1 MSENSKIAMKPLKA
15 YEVYDGDDN
24 WAIVFAT
31 NSATARREGA
41 NECNCEWEDVDHCR
55 RRPALDQ
62 YAPGPVPP
70 LALIASGW
78 HYECAHCGC
87 RVDEDMDEV
96 EADPHFDT
104 WSDPSPVERGQLLY
118 CSPSCL
124 AIDAARR
131 RGRRAAEAAL
141 IELVE
146 TMYPGAVAT
155 HALVYGERLDSEPG
169 HCSASFTFPGSK
181 YSATYKFGD
190 GPWVSKCDVEA
201 FEALYG

>member
-1 MSENSKIAMKPLKA
+1 METNTGLKA
-15 YEVYDGDDN
+15 YEVYDGGDN

-41 NECNCEWEDVDHCR
+41 NECNCEWEEVDHCR

-70 LALIASGW
+70 LALIAQGW
-78 HYECAHCGC
+78 HYECFHCSC
-87 RVDEDMDEV
+87 RVDEDMDDV

-104 WSDPSPVERGQLLY
+104 WSEAQPVPRGQFVY
-118 CSPSCL
+118 CSPACA

-131 RGRRAAEAAL
+131 RGRRAAETAL

-146 TMYPGAVAT
+146 AKYPGAVAI
-155 HALVYGERLDSEPG
+155 HAHVYGDRLDTKPG
-169 HCSASFTFPGSK
+169 HCSASFTFPGGR
-181 YSATYKFGD
+181 YPATYKFGD
-190 GPWVSKCDVEA
+190 AAWVSQCDVEA